1 MYGFMAI
8 DLTSHAKWPAPER
21 VRLKVGSKLS
31 SCNLTNESNQ
41 TAVGTEM
48 SFLSVAL
55 VIALFFYF
63 HFYCSSHLFVSE
75 PCKRK

>member
-21 VRLKVGSKLS
+21 VILKVGSKLS

-55 VIALFFYF
+55 VIALF
-63 HFYCSSHLFVSE
+63 LFSFLLFFTSL
-75 PCKRK
+75 CI